1 MNDGGILVSDFR
13 LRFEAAE
20 KKAGM
25 RMVFSTLFAFAL
37 FDVNLFLLYLLLVR
51 YETTLAPIRAIV
63 SSQSDCIAGIGCLL
77 FGCSAFLLASLIPLL
92 FLRDQIKRARRNP
105 AFQCPHCQNSVA
117 KEKLRNVV
125 QLTGYCPL
133 CREKLMQ
140 GKFTSEAEVRE
151 ELEKIR
157 QSEKRAV
164 WFSWIATLAGIP
176 IGIAIYLWSLST
188 AETAGCT
195 VRGHW
200 AIPFLTLVIPVMLWG
215 ISKFSG
221 NEYNEVV
228 QLFHEIENPT

>member
-1 MNDGGILVSDFR
+1 MFPNFR
-13 LRFEAAE
+13 QRFEAAE

-37 FDVNLFLLYLLLVR
+37 FDLNLFLLYLLLVR
-51 YETTLAPIRAIV
+51 YETMLAPIRAFV
-63 SSQSDCIAGIGCLL
+63 SSQADCVAGIGCLL

-105 AFQCPHCQNSVA
+105 AFQCPHCQNAIA
-117 KEKLRNVV
+117 KEKLRKVV

-140 GKFTSEAEVRE
+140 GKYASEAEVRE

-157 QSEKRAV
+157 QTEKRAV

-176 IGIAIYLWSLST
+176 IGIAIYLWSIST
-188 AETAGCT
+188 AEAAGGT
-195 VRGHW
+195 VRGH
-200 AIPFLTLVIPVMLWG
+200 
-215 ISKFSG
+215 
-221 NEYNEVV
+221 
-228 QLFHEIENPT
+228 

>member
-1 MNDGGILVSDFR
+1 MYDGGILVSDFR

-20 KKAGM
+20 KKARM

-51 YETTLAPIRAIV
+51 YETTLAPIRAI
-63 SSQSDCIAGIGCLL
+63 
-77 FGCSAFLLASLIPLL
+77 
-92 FLRDQIKRARRNP
+92 LRDQIKRARRNP

-176 IGIAIYLWSLST
+176 IGITIYLWSLST